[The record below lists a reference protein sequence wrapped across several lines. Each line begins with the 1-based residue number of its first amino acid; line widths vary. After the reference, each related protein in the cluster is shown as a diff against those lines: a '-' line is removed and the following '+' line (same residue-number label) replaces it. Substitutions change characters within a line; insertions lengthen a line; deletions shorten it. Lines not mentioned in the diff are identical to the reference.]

1 MTRTDDIR
9 DEILFVGG
17 LDSDTDPHFLTKGDW
32 LEATNVIK
40 SEDGKNGVLSKIK
53 GNEEVLDFANYVN
66 LVGWCKYHR
75 NGSYILFIKGDP
87 SMIGNPD
94 KIVEY
99 NPNTDEETTVIA
111 SDLLNFNTAYYV
123 KADMIDDWLSWADGY
138 NAPRMIN
145 VADTKSYTGTIT
157 ESYLDSCR
165 RPALYVPEVL
175 LAYDSVVAYSNLD
188 GGYQFKYRYVY
199 DDYRYS
205 VYSKA
210 SDMVIPLS
218 TTRNSEGFNSYGT
231 ENVIY
236 IKFDSGND
244 TVGWVDVIVKEGN
257 EGQWGRFI
265 KIDKAHPENV
275 YTVAATPVLMTSAL
289 SDNTEYYVRF
299 YNNESRT
306 IVADGTKQYDTIPD
320 IAETVSAIGENR
332 FVWGGLT
339 DGKELVPLTVTLTA
353 KKNSPVLWENFPIS
367 STEISSVDPSIMY
380 VYFDLDN
387 LRGAGGRAI
396 WNVGDYVHF
405 DYKFTVTLNGSPV
418 VLTHD
423 EYVFVTERQTTIDG
437 LGQHIASRTA
447 GATGALGSIAR
458 YNIATNT
465 IGMTIVFFSG
475 TISAITTP
483 YTIDAS
489 IIKNTGY
496 DYTSLYG
503 YTNDQEFKNNKTH
516 KLGIVYS
523 DKYGK
528 KWPVISS
535 SGSSLSFTAVGDG
548 FNNIEYTITS
558 TPPTDA
564 VAYRWVYAYKPTT
577 FVQTTVT
584 DVSYIAN
591 EDQSSGILLNK
602 IALDVSAAGKMTF
615 PHYEFAAGD
624 YIRIIREGGVYSTY
638 GDYVTGMQLFRVEEV
653 LDTLDDGTETFAGK
667 WLVITPSSKSG
678 WNYDS
683 AATITNSKFL
693 NAVIEVFKQNTTTEE
708 DLYYEIGGGGICE
721 DGVHKDWFTGTN
733 IGRLNQGDAW
743 FRPVLRYLRSGAVR
757 TLIADSLIQL
767 EDPYPFDAANS
778 RYLSIGDPNIEYA
791 ESIVKY
797 ENLLRWTN
805 KYFFDTKVNGL
816 STFDFDDKKEVSDSY
831 GNIIGIE
838 EQGNSLTV
846 ICEKKVLS
854 TYVGATEYQ
863 DAQGNPQV
871 ITSDRVLGYLR
882 PLLGDYGTFLKESIL
897 NNGDYIYFL
906 DARNGVFVRKTVN
919 GIFPISGK
927 IQTGG
932 YEYDYKMH
940 AYFKNKCKAL
950 MASYYDQGSGSV
962 SIDDYS
968 IREYVKVFT
977 GYDNEYKNVYV
988 TFWDTI
994 DNTNNE
1000 TIIFHEPSNR
1010 WVSNISAE
1018 YGSDSFNSE
1027 SAVIDSISSIDTESI
1042 DITNMETTYVE
1053 TGDVGSVLV
1062 IQNEAIQTMYIV
1074 GITADYAGYTTG
1086 SLGIAIHFINN
1097 YYDESFLPLNDIL
1110 MTIAGTTNYN
1120 GTYEGKYVLRSG
1132 HIWYYDIPYI
1142 ANESFSE
1149 GSYATVNYSELLRLI
1164 VNDYIVGASDAYLYL
1179 LNTSIDGIHEIID
1192 YSSLYNYFNI
1202 RGTIATTEH
1211 SGNFIVEPPFIL
1223 DIDYED
1229 ETTAKVT
1236 ILNDI
1241 TVYAGNYIKIEYSD
1255 WMDGEYEVLQDC
1267 IDNNIIYISAEYS
1280 SSSVSSSASDP
1291 TDASGLVSVRR
1302 TQMDIDGM
1310 IPHLDDGDTI
1320 TVYGTVANDGDY
1332 TVVGN
1337 YTDTSTL
1344 YFEEIVT
1351 GTETIGYIILTS
1363 SGNAIITTS
1372 EDVTVYDGEYVYI
1385 EGTDSYTVSGN
1396 NDGYYEVV
1404 NNVIN
1409 NNVIEINASF
1419 GSPSSQGIL
1428 TIGLKKITSIVG
1440 NKITLNIPITVTK
1453 GDSVTIEDTYLND
1466 GSYVISESTVDSYVV
1481 YVEDNLQTES
1491 NVGYLSVTT
1500 FNLTNAFQ
1508 GYLGIDSFFHSFLNG
1523 KLWKHNSSTAARC
1536 NFYGIQ
1542 QNSTVTFVA
1551 KEPPLENKIFN
1562 SIEIHS
1568 NKKWEVTE
1576 ITSPANE
1583 TYVWGMYSRIKKGL
1597 FKIIDGVYKSNFL
1610 RNMKTTSSTA
1620 TQSELY
1626 SGDELQGRYLQIKL
1640 TNDDTTAVDLLKVH
1654 VNSEPTK

>member
-66 LVGWCKYHR
+66 LVGWCKYHK
-75 NGSYILFIKGDP
+75 NGSYILFIKGETT
-87 SMIGNPD
+87 MIGNPD
-94 KIVEY
+94 RIVEY
-99 NPNTDEETTVIA
+99 NPNTNEETTVVS

-123 KADMIDDWLSWADGY
+123 KADMIDHWLSWADGY
-138 NAPRMIN
+138 NPPRMIN

-188 GGYQFKYRYVY
+188 GGYQFKYRYVF

-210 SDMVIPLS
+210 SDMVVPLS

-275 YTVAATPVLMTSAL
+275 YTVASTPVLMTSAL

-353 KKNSPVLWENFPIS
+353 KKNIPGLWENFPIS
-367 STEISSVDPSIMY
+367 STEISSVNPSIMFIH
-380 VYFDLDN
+380 FDMDDLT
-387 LRGAGGRAI
+387 GAGGRTI
-396 WNVGDYVHF
+396 WNVGDYIYF
-405 DYKFTVTLNGSPV
+405 NYKFTVTVLGSPV
-418 VLTHD
+418 VITHD
-423 EYVFVTERQTTIDG
+423 EYVYVTEKQTTVDG
-437 LGQHIASRTA
+437 LGQHIASKVE
-447 GATGALGSIAR
+447 GATGAYGSYAVYDSSANSID
-458 YNIATNT
+458 
-465 IGMTIVFFSG
+465 IVIYFILSG
-475 TISAITTP
+475 ITAITTP

-638 GDYVTGMQLFRVEEV
+638 GAYVTGMQLFRVEEV

-678 WNYDS
+678 WDYDS
-683 AATITNSKFL
+683 AATITDSKFL

-743 FRPVLRYLRSGAVR
+743 FRPVIRYLRSGAAR

-831 GNIIGIE
+831 GNIVGIE

-906 DARNGVFVRKTVN
+906 DARNGIFVRKTVN

-950 MASYYDQGSGSV
+950 MASYYNQGSGSV
-962 SIDDYS
+962 SIDDYTV
-968 IREYVKVFT
+968 REYVKVFT

-1018 YGSDSFNSE
+1018 YGVESFANE
-1027 SAVIDSISSIDTESI
+1027 TTPITDISLQDP
-1042 DITNMETTYVE
+1042 DYAITNMESVYVGGNLVSLIYGILDTTESMQAKSATNSGGVVEITIGSLVDIFAGTYVE
-1053 TGDVGSVLV
+1053 IWDSL
-1062 IQNEAIQTMYIV
+1062 
-1074 GITADYAGYTTG
+1074 DY
-1086 SLGIAIHFINN
+1086 
-1097 YYDESFLPLNDIL
+1097 D
-1110 MTIAGTTNYN
+1110 
-1120 GTYEGKYVLRSG
+1120 GTYLVTSDGVQDLVREFT
-1132 HIWYYDIPYI
+1132 
-1142 ANESFSE
+1142 SFTIDCV
-1149 GSYATVNYSELLRLI
+1149 YTDR
-1164 VNDYIVGASDAYLYL
+1164 ND
-1179 LNTSIDGIHEIID
+1179 
-1192 YSSLYNYFNI
+1192 YFNI
-1202 RGTIATTEH
+1202 IISGLYEVQTFNDLSVAVDEYICITDTVYHDGVYRVASESELGVGYYTFKVV
-1211 SGNFIVEPPFIL
+1211 SGNSTSTPSETVGSANSNVNVIT
-1223 DIDYED
+1223 DIDYETD
-1229 ETTAKVT
+1229 TEARIYLTDNVT
-1236 ILNDI
+1236 LSIGDTIAISGSDYMDDVYVVASDCNDSNNFLI
-1241 TVYAGNYIKIEYSD
+1241 TVNTPFYS
-1255 WMDGEYEVLQDC
+1255 Q
-1267 IDNNIIYISAEYS
+1267 
-1280 SSSVSSSASDP
+1280 SVSGYS
-1291 TDASGLVSVRR
+1291 DASGCILFVATTMSV
-1302 TQMDIDGM
+1302 TPNI
-1310 IPHLDDGDTI
+1310 TI
-1320 TVYGTVANDGDY
+1320 SNGTTIHVANTVTNDGDY
-1332 TVVGN
+1332 TINGN
-1337 YTDTSTL
+1337 YVDSTYVYLNEVVTST
-1344 YFEEIVT
+1344 VT
-1351 GTETIGYIILTS
+1351 TGDIWLDYLSE
-1363 SGNAIITTS
+1363 ITTS
-1372 EDVTVYDGEYVYI
+1372 ENVTAYVNDYVKLS
-1385 EGTDSYTVSGN
+1385 GSDSGSVSGT
-1396 NDGYYEVV
+1396 NDGYYKVYS
-1404 NNVIN
+1404 NCIN
-1409 NNVIEINASF
+1409 NDTIIIDYHITDQST
-1419 GSPSSQGIL
+1419 SGIL
-1428 TIGLKKITSIVG
+1428 QVGLKAVSSIVG
-1440 NKITLNIPITVTK
+1440 NKITLSTPVSVKIGNNIVLENT
-1453 GDSVTIEDTYLND
+1453 SSND
-1466 GSYVISESTVDSYVV
+1466 GTYTALLTVNNSYIV
-1481 YVEDNLQTES
+1481 YTDETLITES
-1491 NVGYLSVTT
+1491 SGGYLYTEYA
-1500 FNLTNAFQ
+1500 LTDAFQ

-1597 FKIIDGVYKSNFL
+1597 LKIIDGVYKSNFL

>member
-138 NAPRMIN
+138 NAPRTIN
-145 VADTKSYTGTIT
+145 VSDTKAYTGTIT
-157 ESYLDSCR
+157 EAYLDTCR
-165 RPALYVPEVL
+165 RPPLYVPEVL

-210 SDMVIPLS
+210 SDMVVPLS
-218 TTRNSEGFNSYGT
+218 TTRNGEGFTSYGT

-236 IKFDSGND
+236 IKFNSGGD
-244 TVGWVDVIVKEGN
+244 TVGWVDVVVKTGN

-275 YTVAATPVLMTSAL
+275 YTVATTPVLKTTAL
-289 SDNTEYYVRF
+289 TDNTEYYVRF
-299 YNNESRT
+299 INNEARL
-306 IVADGTKQYDTIPD
+306 IVADGTKQYDSIPD
-320 IAETVSAIGENR
+320 IAESVSSIGENR

-339 DGKELVPLTVTLTA
+339 DGKELVALTATLTP
-353 KKNSPVLWENFPIS
+353 KYNSTGIWESWPID
-367 STEISSVDPSIMY
+367 STAFSIVDITMMY
-380 VYFDLDN
+380 VYFDMN
-387 LRGAGGRAI
+387 AMRGAGARTI
-396 WNVGDYVHF
+396 WNVGDYVWF
-405 DYKFTVTLNGSPV
+405 NYKFTITTGTGPLVITHNEV
-418 VLTHD
+418 V
-423 EYVFVTERQTTIDG
+423 YVSERQTTIDG
-437 LGQHIASRTA
+437 LGAHIASKIEGPEA
-447 GATGALGSIAR
+447 VPGSGAS
-458 YNIATNT
+458 YNATTNK
-465 IGMTIVFFSG
+465 IQIYIDLFIN
-475 TISAITTP
+475 ISALPTT
-483 YTIDAS
+483 YTIDGS
-489 IIKNTGY
+489 LVKNTGY

-503 YTNDQEFKNNKTH
+503 YVSDQQFKRNKTH
-516 KLGIVYS
+516 KFGIVYS

-528 KWPVISS
+528 KWPVITS
-535 SGSSLSFTAVGDG
+535 SGTSATFAAYNETQPG
-548 FNNIEYTITS
+548 FCNLEYTITS
-558 TPPTDA
+558 APPTDA
-564 VAYRWVYAYKPTT
+564 VSYRWVYAYKPST

-584 DVSYIAN
+584 DVRFISNDETSGGIKAN
-591 EDQSSGILLNK
+591 LL
-602 IALDVSAAGKMTF
+602 ALDISANGEMTY
-615 PHYEFAAGD
+615 PHYNFEEGD
-624 YIRIIREGGVYSTY
+624 YIRIIQAGDGAGAYTF
-638 GDYVTGMQLFRVEEV
+638 GDYMPNFHIFRVEEV
-653 LDTLDDGTETFAGK
+653 LDVLDTGSDIFNGK
-667 WLVITPSSKSG
+667 WLVIIPTDEYG
-678 WNYDS
+678 WRYDDLFTS
-683 AATITNSKFL
+683 TTKYL
-693 NAVIEVFKQNTTTEE
+693 NALIEVYKPSTTETAE
-708 DLYYEIGGGGICE
+708 QLYYEVGGGGICE
-721 DGVHKDWFTGTN
+721 NGTHKDWLTGTST
-733 IGRLNQGDAW
+733 GRLNQGDTW
-743 FRPVLRYLRSGAVR
+743 YRPADRYQR
-757 TLIADSLIQL
+757 TGIDRTWVSRVPIQI
-767 EDPYPFDAANS
+767 EDMYPFETANS
-778 RYLSIGDPNIEYA
+778 RYLSLGDPNIEYA

-797 ENLLRWTN
+797 ENILRWTN

-882 PLLGDYGTFLKESIL
+882 PLLGDYGTFLKESIC
-897 NNGDYIYFL
+897 NNGEYIYFL
-906 DARNGVFVRKTVN
+906 DARNGCFIRKTVN

-950 MASYYDQGSGSV
+950 MASYYNQGSGSV
-962 SIDDYS
+962 SIDDYTV
-968 IREYVKVFT
+968 REYVKVFT

-1000 TIIFHEPSNR
+1000 TIIFHEPTNR
-1010 WVSNISAE
+1010 WVSNIITT
-1018 YGSDSFNSE
+1018 YGSESFANE
-1027 SAVIDSISSIDTESI
+1027 TTEISDISLQDADYT
-1042 DITNMETTYVE
+1042 ITNMATAYATEGESSSVVSVVSGLSYAYAGTRVYNYGIYIRVALTTNVYAVAGMTVE
-1053 TGDVGSVLV
+1053 
-1062 IQNEAIQTMYIV
+1062 IV
-1074 GITADYAGYTTG
+1074 GTSGY
-1086 SLGIAIHFINN
+1086 
-1097 YYDESFLPLNDIL
+1097 D
-1110 MTIAGTTNYN
+1110 
-1120 GTYEGKYVLRSG
+1120 GTYTVLTDSLNVTYLTLDGLYMADEKTLFDVSLSG
-1132 HIWYYDIPYI
+1132 FV
-1142 ANESFSE
+1142 AVRMTQGLSLEQ
-1149 GSYATVNYSELLRLI
+1149 
-1164 VNDYIVGASDAYLYL
+1164 NDYIC
-1179 LNTSIDGIHEIID
+1179 
-1192 YSSLYNYFNI
+1192 
-1202 RGTIATTEH
+1202 
-1211 SGNFIVEPPFIL
+1211 
-1223 DIDYED
+1223 
-1229 ETTAKVT
+1229 
-1236 ILNDI
+1236 
-1241 TVYAGNYIKIEYSD
+1241 IKDSVYSD
-1255 WMDGEYEVLQDC
+1255 GVWKVINPDQYNGGSYKFDIFNLDGFLGDDTTGYV
-1267 IDNNIIYISAEYS
+1267 YS
-1280 SSSVSSSASDP
+1280 EP
-1291 TDASGLVSVRR
+1291 NLITDVD
-1302 TQMDIDGM
+1302 DIDGSNARIYVTNNVTLANGSNVYIIGNEN
-1310 IPHLDDGDTI
+1310 IPDGIYEVSAGCTDDVVFDIVYSSFVSYSVSGSQSGLSEQTGCVLLSTTI
-1320 TVYGTVANDGDY
+1320 MSVTPNITIADGTTVYVDGTTTEDGTYTINGSYTDSSYVYLDQAVSTTVTTGEVRLSYLSEITSVDNVTAYAGDY
-1332 TVVGN
+1332 VKLSN
-1337 YTDTSTL
+1337 SD
-1344 YFEEIVT
+1344 
-1351 GTETIGYIILTS
+1351 
-1363 SGNAIITTS
+1363 SGSI
-1372 EDVTVYDGEYVYI
+1372 
-1385 EGTDSYTVSGN
+1385 SGN
-1396 NDGYYEVV
+1396 NDGYYEVYS
-1404 NNVIN
+1404 NCINDDTIVIDYH
-1409 NNVIEINASF
+1409 ITD
-1419 GSPSSQGIL
+1419 GSTSGTLQV
-1428 TIGLKKITSIVG
+1428 GLKAISSIVG
-1440 NKITLNIPITVTK
+1440 NKITLSAPISAKRGDNIVLENTT
-1453 GDSVTIEDTYLND
+1453 LND
-1466 GSYVISESTVDSYVV
+1466 GTYTVYMTVNDSYVIYTQEPLISESSGGYV
-1481 YVEDNLQTES
+1481 YTE
-1491 NVGYLSVTT
+1491 YA
-1500 FNLTNAFQ
+1500 LTDAFQ
-1508 GYLGIDSFFHSFLNG
+1508 GYLGIYSFFHSFLNG

-1597 FKIIDGVYKSNFL
+1597 LKIIDGVYKSNFL